1 MFCHESKIRVRYAE
15 TDQMCVVYYGHY
27 AQYFEVGRAEAIRSL
42 GFSYRSLEES
52 GIRMPVTR
60 MEVRYLRPARYDEL
74 LTVKTCLRE
83 LPGKSSTFFGEIFS
97 EEGRLITTGEVTLA
111 FWSVDEERTVEA
123 PAILLDLLQPW
134 FP

>member
-1 MFCHESKIRVRYAE
+1 MFCHETQIRVRYAE
-15 TDQMCVVYYGHY
+15 TDQMGVVYYGHY

-42 GFSYRSLEES
+42 GFTYRSLEES

-74 LTVKTCLRE
+74 LTVKTCVRE
-83 LPGKSSTFFGEIFS
+83 LPGKSMTFFGEIFG
-97 EEGRLITTGEVTLA
+97 EPGRLITTGEVTLA
-111 FWSVDEERTVEA
+111 FWSVEEERTVEA
-123 PAILLDLLQPW
+123 PGVLSELLQPW